1 MLFLF
6 VSFRKFDRIIIQVV
20 LEWKSQKIQFEWC
33 NKSIYLKWHTKG
45 HITMFYFSNTQKSS
59 KYLQVNSK
67 VTFGNGVGN
76 KNM

>member
-1 MLFLF
+1 MY
-6 VSFRKFDRIIIQVV
+6 V
-20 LEWKSQKIQFEWC
+20 L
-33 NKSIYLKWHTKG
+33 IYLKWHTKG
-45 HITMFYFSNTQKSS
+45 HKTMFYFSNTQKSS